1 MKRFIVS
8 ALLLSMVTVFTI
20 GCDKKPAAPATPA
33 TPAAPAGD
41 AAKPAEEAPK

>member
-20 GCDKKPAAPATPA
+20 GAHFLKDFPV
-33 TPAAPAGD
+33 GL
-41 AAKPAEEAPK
+41 

>member
-20 GCDKKPAAPATPA
+20 GCDKKPATPA